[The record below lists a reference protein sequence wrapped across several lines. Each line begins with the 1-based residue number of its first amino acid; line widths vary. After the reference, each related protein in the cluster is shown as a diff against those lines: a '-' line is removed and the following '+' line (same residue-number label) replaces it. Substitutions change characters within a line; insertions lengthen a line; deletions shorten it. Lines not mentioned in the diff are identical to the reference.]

1 MNTQPSSLGHAELN
15 QKWLAARPDLN
26 TSSMRVVGP
35 LKRAQALLAVA
46 LEPVYEC
53 SELTPSEVDVLVL
66 LRYLEEPVI
75 ARRLA
80 QWMGLSRAAV
90 SKMLAKLESRGL
102 IERRANP
109 ADQRSA
115 LVMISQDGVAA
126 IDKTFPRH
134 LEREAQVLAGLGPD
148 RERVIEA
155 LELLVQ
161 ALERSVPTV

>member
-1 MNTQPSSLGHAELN
+1 MR
-15 QKWLAARPDLN
+15 QKWRTARPDLD
-26 TSSMRVVGP
+26 TSSLEVVGR
-35 LKRAQALLAVA
+35 LKHAHALLALA
-46 LEPVYEC
+46 LEPTYEG
-53 SELTPSEVDVLVL
+53 SELTPSEADVLVF

-115 LVMISQDGVAA
+115 LVTISQGGVAA
-126 IDKTFPRH
+126 IDTTFPRH
-134 LEREAQVLAGLGPD
+134 LDREAQALAGLGPD

-155 LELLVQ
+155 LELLVT
-161 ALERSVPTV
+161 ALERSVPNA

>member
-1 MNTQPSSLGHAELN
+1 MDTQPSPLGPAELN
-15 QKWLAARPDLN
+15 QKWLARPDLN
-26 TSSMRVVGP
+26 TSSMHVVSP

-46 LEPVYEC
+46 LEPVYES

-102 IERRANP
+102 IDRRANP

-115 LVMISQDGVAA
+115 LVTISQDGVAA
-126 IDKTFPRH
+126 IDKIFPRH
-134 LEREAQVLAGLGPD
+134 LEREAQVLAGLGSD

-161 ALERSVPTV
+161 ALERTVLTS